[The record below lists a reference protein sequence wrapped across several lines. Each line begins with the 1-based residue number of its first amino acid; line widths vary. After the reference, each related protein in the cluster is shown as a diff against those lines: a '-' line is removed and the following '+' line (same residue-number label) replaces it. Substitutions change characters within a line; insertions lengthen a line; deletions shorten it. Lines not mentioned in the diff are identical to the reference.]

1 MGLALFR
8 IDDRLIHGQVVTFW
22 SRRLNINRIV
32 IASDEVAQDSFL
44 KKVLKMT
51 APPGVKVNILT
62 QEETLAA
69 YRAGKFEKY
78 QLMLLVK
85 SPEDAR
91 ALIDGGLD
99 VDSVNVGGMGSKPG
113 TVTLY
118 KNVSALP
125 EQIEIFRE
133 LTARGINI
141 QFQILPDH
149 DVITFDQLK
158 LTTKE

>member
-22 SRRLNINRIV
+22 TRRLGINRIV
-32 IASDEVAQDSFL
+32 IANDGVANDPFL

-51 APPGVKVNILT
+51 APLGVKVNILT

-69 YRAGKFEKY
+69 YEAGKFEKY
-78 QLMLLVK
+78 QLLLLVK

-91 ALIDGGLD
+91 ALIDGGLETD
-99 VDSVNVGGMGSKPG
+99 VVNVGGMGAKPG

-118 KNVSALP
+118 KNISALP

-133 LTARGINI
+133 LTARGISI

-149 DVITFDQLK
+149 DVVTFDRLK
-158 LTTKE
+158 LTT

>member
-22 SRRLNINRIV
+22 TRRLGINRIV
-32 IASDEVAQDSFL
+32 IADDAVANDPFL

-51 APPGVKVNILT
+51 APLGVKVNILT
-62 QEETLAA
+62 QEEALAA
-69 YRAGKFEKY
+69 YKAGKFEKY
-78 QLMLLVK
+78 QLMLLVN
-85 SPEDAR
+85 SPESAK

-118 KNVSALP
+118 KNISALP

-133 LTARGINI
+133 LTARGISV
-141 QFQILPDH
+141 QFRPLPDH

-158 LTTKE
+158 LTP

>member
-1 MGLALFR
+1 MPL
-8 IDDRLIHGQVVTFW
+8 
-22 SRRLNINRIV
+22 
-32 IASDEVAQDSFL
+32 
-44 KKVLKMT
+44 
-51 APPGVKVNILT
+51 KVNILT